1 MTPART
7 ACPRQGDAFWH
18 PLAGGSLLSLSPLC
32 RRGRLFLK
40 KRPKLCKKGAGRTK
54 RAPRP
59 FFVWIYAHRTSFKTS
74 TSMTQVATTS
84 SDISTTLM
92 VTRRLDG
99 WAESLSGA
107 RCAAL
112 SADTTGL

>member
-40 KRPKLCKKGAGRTK
+40 KTSQTVQKRGGAHK
-54 RAPRP
+54 ACAPP
-59 FFVWIYAHRTSFKTS
+59 LFVWIYAQRTSFKTS